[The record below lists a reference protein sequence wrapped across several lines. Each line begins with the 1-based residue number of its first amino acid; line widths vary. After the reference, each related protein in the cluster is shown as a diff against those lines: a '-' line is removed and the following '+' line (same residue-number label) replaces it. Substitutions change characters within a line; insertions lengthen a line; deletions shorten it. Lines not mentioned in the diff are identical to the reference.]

1 MDLIADILLVSAASA
16 AAFYCFV
23 LSRRLNKFN
32 DLEKGV
38 GGAVAVLSTQ
48 VEELKNTLEAAQDT
62 AANSAE
68 TLTDLN
74 IRAETT
80 SKRLEL
86 QMAALSDMPQSDAPE
101 TKIDPEPTTTPEST
115 GNLMFKRHASGDK

>member
-1 MDLIADILLVSAASA
+1 MDLIADILLVSAAFA

-38 GGAVAVLSTQ
+38 GGAIAVLSTQ
-48 VEELKNTLEAAQDT
+48 VEELKKTLEAAQGT
-62 AANSAE
+62 AASSAE

-86 QMAALSDMPQSDAPE
+86 QMAALSDMPQSDAQE
-101 TKIDPEPTTTPEST
+101 SKIDPEPTTTSDANR
-115 GNLMFKRHASGDK
+115 NLMFMRHASGDK